1 MPPLK
6 LTKRNIDALKPAAAR
21 FTAWDTDLK
30 GFGLRITPGGE
41 RVYVLKYRIAG
52 EQRWFTIGRHG
63 SPWTPDEA
71 REEAKRL
78 IGDVAKKIDPAAQ
91 RRADREAMTFGA
103 LCDLYLAEGVAH
115 KKPSTIAAD
124 KGRIEHHLKPLLG
137 RKHVLAIGRDD
148 IERLLVDVK
157 SGKTKAAAPEKRRP
171 GTLPRGGTGV
181 AAQCVTLAATI
192 LKFAIDRK
200 MRDDNP
206 ATGVKKPPVRKLQRF
221 LAEAELGKLADALKA
236 YVDGGGNVYP
246 AAAIRL
252 LALTGARRS
261 EILNLKWREVDFD
274 RGVLVLPDSKTGAK
288 LIHLSP
294 PAIDILNKLPRLDTH
309 EFVIA
314 GGRKGKPYQGLN
326 AIWEDVRAIAGLPDV
341 RLHDLRHTFASIG
354 AGASLGLPIIGKL
367 LGHTQA
373 QTTARYA
380 HLADDPL
387 RKASDTIGSTIAA
400 AMGGDGKDN
409 ARIVRAASEG
419 ARMKSRD
426 KRTRLGWAKLAK

>member
-6 LTKRNIDALKPAAAR
+6 LTKRNVDTLKPAAER
-21 FTAWDTDLK
+21 YTAWDTEIK
-30 GFGLRITPGGE
+30 GFGLRVTPSGE
-41 RVYVLKYRIAG
+41 RVYVLKYRIEG

-63 SPWTPDEA
+63 SPWTPDGA
-71 REEAKRL
+71 RDEAKRL

-91 RRADREAMTFGA
+91 RCADREAITFA
-103 LCDLYLAEGVAH
+103 TLRDLYLAEGVAH
-115 KKPSTIAAD
+115 KKQSTVAAD
-124 KGRIEHHLKPLLG
+124 RGRIKHHLKPLLG
-137 RKHVLAIGRDD
+137 KKRVVAIGRDD

-157 SGKTKAAAPEKRRP
+157 AGKTKAGAPEKRRP
-171 GTLPRGGTGV
+171 GTLPKGGPGV

-192 LKFAIDRK
+192 LQFAVARK
-200 MRDDNP
+200 LRDDNP
-206 ATGVKKPPVRKLQRF
+206 ARGVKKPPVRKLQRF
-221 LAEAELGKLADALKA
+221 LSDAELGKLADALKA
-236 YVDGGGNVYP
+236 YVDGGGNIYP

-261 EILNLKWREVDFD
+261 EILSLQWREVDLE
-274 RGVLVLPDSKTGAK
+274 RGLLVLPDSKTGAK

-294 PAIDILNKLPRLDTH
+294 PAAEILDKLPHLDAN

-314 GGRKGKPYQGLN
+314 GGREGTSYQGLN
-326 AIWEDVRAIAGLPDV
+326 AIWEDVRAAAGLPDV

-387 RKASDTIGSTIAA
+387 RKASNTIGATIAA
-400 AMGGDGKDN
+400 AMSRRFDREDSERKGDVVKLKKGG
-409 ARIVRAASEG
+409 
-419 ARMKSRD
+419 
-426 KRTRLGWAKLAK
+426 TRG